1 MDGGFNKTMD
11 GQNTQIG
18 SEPADKT
25 HLSQIDQQTYSG
37 KPNVNKR
44 LENKTSPNTQ
54 AGEPSPTL

>member
-1 MDGGFNKTMD
+1 MDKTMD

-18 SEPADKT
+18 YEPAHQT
-25 HLSQIDQQTYSG
+25 HLPQIDQQTYSG

>member
-1 MDGGFNKTMD
+1 MDKTMD

-18 SEPADKT
+18 SADKT
-25 HLSQIDQQTYSG
+25 HLPQIDQQTYSG

-54 AGEPSPTL
+54 AVKPSPTL

>member
-1 MDGGFNKTMD
+1 MDKTMD

-18 SEPADKT
+18 SELADKT

-37 KPNVNKR
+37 KPNVNE
-44 LENKTSPNTQ
+44 LENRTSPNTQ